1 MNISMF
7 RPFGKNLL
15 RETSGNVAMI
25 AALSIIPIIGVA
37 GLAVDFQLVVTK
49 KTTVQQTLDVTS
61 IAAARER
68 QEGSTNA
75 EATAFAKDYFADLL
89 AVNDPQLGCAPVSVS
104 FVENS
109 EEMNLS
115 VTCTQPTTLSAV
127 LGREEVDF
135 TVESGSTFGVGQV
148 DVAFVFDVSGS
159 MRGSK
164 LSALQDAAEQAF
176 EALLPEDAPTND
188 DVRIAL
194 TSYNHSINA
203 GDYFSDVVKYNT
215 RSRSLG
221 NSEAVG
227 DTYPD
232 NYGIVQIDQGNNT
245 SSTNDDRRFIDYE
258 TVTSGGTDFAARYYF
273 DSTCVFDRTED
284 QSLVGGLMGEEIDY
298 YTDDEP
304 DDENWLYPGQPEWD
318 YLTNRGGESIS
329 SERNAKRDAQREIE
343 DLDGRVRDRNGER
356 RVTNDD
362 DDVETND
369 ALSAHVNHD
378 GDFDDFTTVECP
390 PDDLAP
396 LPLTPRQ
403 NDLEDYVDDMVAN
416 GGTAGHLG
424 IQWGWY
430 LLSPKWD
437 DIWPNASEPLEYFEP
452 ETAKAMII
460 MTDGVFLSTHPRAP
474 ADSNEMAARTCDAMK
489 AETNIVIFT
498 IGFET
503 PTLPNVMGTNK
514 DVLEYCATSEGH
526 TFNADN
532 RQELIDTYASIAAE
546 ISDLR
551 ITN

>member
-1 MNISMF
+1 MNTQMF
-7 RPFGKNLL
+7 RPFGKSFLK
-15 RETSGNVAMI
+15 ETSGNVAMI

-49 KTTVQQTLDVTS
+49 KNTVQQTLDVTS

-68 QEGSTNA
+68 QSGSTNA
-75 EATAFAKDYFADLL
+75 QATTFAKEYFADLL
-89 AVNDPQLGCAPVSVS
+89 AVNDPQLSCASVGVS

-127 LGREEVDF
+127 LGREKVDF
-135 TVESGSTFGVGQV
+135 TVESGSTFGVGKV

-215 RSRSLG
+215 RTNSLG
-221 NSEAVG
+221 NSEAMG
-227 DTYPD
+227 DLYPE
-232 NYGIVQIDQGNNT
+232 NYGIVQIDQGNPRNA
-245 SSTNDDRRFIDYE
+245 NDDRRFIDYE
-258 TVTSGGTDFAARYYF
+258 TMSGSTDYAARYYF

-284 QSLVGGLMGEEIDY
+284 QSLIGGLLGEEIDY

-304 DDENWLYPGQPEWD
+304 DDDNWLYPGQPEWD
-318 YLTNRGGESIS
+318 YLTNRGGESIR
-329 SERNAKRDAQREIE
+329 SERNAKNDAQDEIE

-356 RVTNDD
+356 RVRNDD
-362 DDVETND
+362 NRVYSNA
-369 ALSAHVNHD
+369 ALSAGVIHD
-378 GDFDDFTTVECP
+378 GSVNSSFDLAGSCP
-390 PDDLAP
+390 PDDSAP
-396 LPLTPRQ
+396 LPLTSRQ

-474 ADSNEMAARTCDAMK
+474 ADSNEMAARTCDAIK
-489 AETNIVIFT
+489 DETNIVIFT

-503 PTLPNVMGTNK
+503 PNLPNVMGTNK